1 LTGCRFA
8 SARFFIAGIDVNSF
22 LAMTR
27 SKIFLP
33 ELRAEKFFWFFMR
46 RTRLAGKCVGGLQM
60 PESKKPT
67 GEGGLSA

>member
-1 LTGCRFA
+1 
-8 SARFFIAGIDVNSF
+8 
-22 LAMTR
+22 MTMP
-27 SKIFLP
+27 KIFLP

-46 RTRLAGKCVGGLQM
+46 RTRLAEKCVDGLQM